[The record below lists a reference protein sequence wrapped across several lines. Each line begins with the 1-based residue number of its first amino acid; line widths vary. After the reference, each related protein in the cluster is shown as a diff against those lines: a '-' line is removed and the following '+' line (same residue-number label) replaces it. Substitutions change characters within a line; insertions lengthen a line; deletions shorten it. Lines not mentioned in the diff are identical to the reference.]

1 MRPIACPH
9 RGFHSVVDALAAI
22 SPRLSS
28 YQPGPGLENELLRK
42 SAFLE
47 ALEMDFRK
55 LYRSHLILSYYT
67 ETEAACTTIGPLEIT
82 FPTESATLGM
92 PGETAVAV
100 AKDHFFIC
108 KYDNADDKL
117 FTPLAPAIR
126 RMVDTSPDR
135 EIGPRGTL
143 RKPTT
148 QRTPPAPKLEV
159 DIRVSIIEF
168 HRWQVT
174 DDNSA
179 LTWGPVQPGDVQNIR
194 LSDLIEHGPLTCVQM
209 LRERGATDAR
219 SIRGLDGLQSRYEFR
234 WIHVPG
240 LVGSWAERVI
250 RKVSEEMTDSTIA
263 NDLLADDLWAER

>member
-1 MRPIACPH
+1 
-9 RGFHSVVDALAAI
+9 VT
-22 SPRLSS
+22 
-28 YQPGPGLENELLRK
+28 
-42 SAFLE
+42 
-47 ALEMDFRK
+47 
-55 LYRSHLILSYYT
+55 SHI
-67 ETEAACTTIGPLEIT
+67 
-82 FPTESATLGM
+82 PT
-92 PGETAVAV
+92 
-100 AKDHFFIC
+100 
-108 KYDNADDKL
+108 
-117 FTPLAPAIR
+117 
-126 RMVDTSPDR
+126 VDTSPDR

-240 LVGSWAERVI
+240 LVGSWAEVGNPSGHPALCPSPDTNAQPTSRESSGKSQK
-250 RKVSEEMTDSTIA
+250 R
-263 NDLLADDLWAER
+263 